1 MKKAL
6 VILALPLIQF
16 AAVQAFAADTPA
28 PAKTRAEVKEETK
41 AAAKSGETM
50 KTTEAGQAMAADS
63 KAPVGTKTR
72 KEVKADTRAAAK
84 AGELPKAGEAAA
96 PMEADKKAG
105 GTKTRK
111 EVKAD
116 AKVAAGAKPAKMPEE
131 SAPAGK

>member
-16 AAVQAFAADTPA
+16 AAAQAFAADTA
-28 PAKTRAEVKEETK
+28 PAKSRAEVKEETK
-41 AAAKSGETM
+41 AAVKSGETM
-50 KTTEAGQAMAADS
+50 KNSEAGPTMAVDS

-72 KEVKADTRAAAK
+72 KEVKDDTRAAAK
-84 AGELPKAGEAAA
+84 AGDLPKTGEAAA
-96 PMEADKKAG
+96 PMEADKKTP

-116 AKVAAGAKPAKMPEE
+116 ARAAAGAKPAKLPEE
-131 SAPAGK
+131 SAPVGK